1 MFQSLLAERFN
12 LKVSRQSKV
21 LPVLVLAVAKD
32 GPKLTENTG
41 RFGMDMGRSKLTIYG
56 CEMNTLADGLGLK
69 LESRKMPIQFIVI
82 DHIDRPSEN

>member
-56 CEMNTLADGLGLK
+56 CEMNTLADELGLK
-69 LESRKMPIQFIVI
+69 LESCKMPIQFIVI